1 MKSIKNH
8 LSLILALVSI
18 LFAIQTFFITDR
30 ALAAYE
36 ENLKDHYSVV
46 VVSEKKL
53 DPKTL
58 QKRLPYVEN
67 VVEIELQNAIRK
79 IDKNISEKNMRL
91 LVTTLPHFYK
101 VTLKKYP
108 TSQEIVQLKK
118 SLYAIEGVKK
128 VEDFKESHD
137 LTYKLLL
144 LFKSVVAVFSLVVF
158 VITLLLISKELRIW
172 QYKHK
177 ERMNIMGLF
186 GAPKWLSSAVLF
198 RLAIV
203 DAIIS
208 SILVM
213 VLFSFIA
220 HSRWLL
226 SKLESIGIEI
236 VVFDIVKDFPLLF
249 FAALL
254 LSVVLA
260 STIVFTHKEEV

>member
-8 LSLILALVSI
+8 LSLIVALVSI

-36 ENLKDHYSVV
+36 ETLKSHYSLV
-46 VVSEKKL
+46 VVSDKKL
-53 DPKTL
+53 DLAALK
-58 QKRLPYVEN
+58 KRLPYVEN
-67 VVEIELQNAIRK
+67 ITEIALESAVRK

-91 LVTTLPHFYK
+91 LLTTLPHFYK
-101 VTLKKYP
+101 ITLKKYP
-108 TSQEIVQLKK
+108 TSKEITKLKK
-118 SLYAIEGVKK
+118 SLHAIEGIKR

-144 LFKSVVAVFSLVVF
+144 LFKSVVTVFSLVVF

-203 DAIIS
+203 DAVIS

-213 VLFSFIA
+213 ILFGFIA
-220 HSRWLL
+220 NSRWLL
-226 SKLESIGIEI
+226 SKLDAIGIKI
-236 VVFDIVKDFPLLF
+236 VIFDVVKDFPLLF
-249 FAALL
+249 FAALF
-254 LSVVLA
+254 LSLILA